1 MNRRRNCSTA
11 ASLDGRA
18 ESKNPL
24 TTTEVNI
31 VFLFGQR
38 GQENERQVTPTILS
52 LRKFHQ
58 GVEYF
63 ELSRSRLESLPTTLV
78 GSETGQQSAPHIQP
92 ELNSDLK
99 FDIPLFSIPPDSR
112 ILLTSLLREDTIFH
126 VLEMNKKRIVL
137 IKEKLRCWFFVRF
150 DWFIIEA

>member
-63 ELSRSRLESLPTTLV
+63 ELSRSRFESLPTTKNHQGDL
-78 GSETGQQSAPHIQP
+78 GDSEY
-92 ELNSDLK
+92 ESDAK
-99 FDIPLFSIPPDSR
+99 IFSR
-112 ILLTSLLREDTIFH
+112 LT
-126 VLEMNKKRIVL
+126 V
-137 IKEKLRCWFFVRF
+137 KL
-150 DWFIIEA
+150 ASNQLHTSNPN